1 MKKGIWILA
10 LAVLFALSAPGFST
24 PFKVYPGARLEGVYE
39 TKQPEA
45 PGKMAAAVKVKR
57 ITFTTYDPFETVVAF
72 YRTLA
77 KEYRTPGGGGNPVRL
92 PSGQELKEA
101 YFILDGARD
110 LSTSEHW
117 IKIQRPYIDRDQ
129 TGGASYGKYEQAKE
143 VTAIIEE
150 EKGSYP

>member
-39 TKQPEA
+39 TKQPEP
-45 PGKMAAAVKVKR
+45 PGKIGAAIKVKR
-57 ITFTTYDPFETVVAF
+57 ITFTTNDPFETVVAF
-72 YRTLA
+72 YRTVA
-77 KEYRTPGGGGNPVRL
+77 REYRTPGSSGKPVRL
-92 PSGQELKEA
+92 SSGQDLKEA
-101 YFILDGARD
+101 YFILDGASD
-110 LSTSEHW
+110 LSTSAHW
-117 IKIQRPYIDRDQ
+117 IKIQRPYIDTDQ
-129 TGGASYGKYEQAKE
+129 TGAASYGKYEKAKE